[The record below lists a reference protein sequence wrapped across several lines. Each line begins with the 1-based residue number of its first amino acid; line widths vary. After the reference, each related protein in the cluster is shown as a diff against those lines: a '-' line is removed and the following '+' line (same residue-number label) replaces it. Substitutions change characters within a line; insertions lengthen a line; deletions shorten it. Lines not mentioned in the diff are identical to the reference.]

1 MGTRGDGTLGSVLRG
16 LREDAGLS
24 QEELAERAG
33 LSPHAI
39 SALERGTRT
48 RPYPHTLRSLAT
60 ALDLDEGER
69 AALLAAVPSRSA
81 RPAGPTSPAA
91 GSPGRRDLPVPVTP
105 LIGRDDDVSRVADL
119 LRTSR
124 LVTLSGPGGV
134 GKTRLSLAAAAMVR
148 DRYADGVRLV
158 ELAPLLEPGQLLPAV
173 ADAVA
178 ATRDPTRSVTDDLVD
193 RLRGQHLLLVLD
205 NVEHL
210 LDAAPDVAAL
220 VEAVPDLSVLATSR
234 APLRVR
240 GETEYAVEPLEVEDH
255 PDGTPSAA
263 ARLLLD
269 RAQRVNPEW
278 GADPSDAVAVG
289 ATCERLAGLPLA
301 LELAAARAR
310 VLDPASLLQRLDTAL
325 QAGPRDLPPRQ
336 RTMRATLDWSQGL
349 LDAPARRVLRLMGVF
364 AGGTTLADL
373 EAIAARVGIAD
384 DEVVTSLEELVEH
397 SLVLAEGSGRLRML
411 EPVAQYARDLLRE
424 ADEWEEVARA
434 HAAHYLTIAETNH
447 SSYRDGG
454 QIAALNRID
463 LEHANLTAAAE
474 RSLAAGDVETPARM
488 AWELWLY
495 WWLRGDHDHGRRF
508 AETAL
513 LHAAD
518 LPDDVH
524 ARAALAAATMAFAMD
539 DVPAAGGWWA
549 RSHERAGDDPAI
561 LSNAVAGEGLV
572 ALVDGDLALARDRFQ
587 EAMHHAAVGGPEVQW
602 TWGLAHVWLGTV
614 ALLEGDADE
623 AVRLIEAGLD
633 SARSREDRLSSYIA
647 LYNLFQVE
655 LGRGDHVAARR
666 HLDDS
671 TRLSLETGDQANL
684 AYLLD
689 AGAVLAAASDQHAR
703 VPLLLG
709 AAQAIREA
717 QGAQGYGYYRPDPA
731 TITAAADDARSHLGP
746 DRYDDALDTG
756 RGFSAVQAAAMLH
769 DPGAHPDVA
778 AG

>member
-1 MGTRGDGTLGSVLRG
+1 MATRGYGTLGGMLRA

-48 RPYPHTLRSLAT
+48 RPYPHTLRSLAA
-60 ALDLDEGER
+60 ALELTEDQR
-69 AALLAAVPSRSA
+69 AELLAAVPPRSP
-81 RPAGPTSPAA
+81 RPATDAPA
-91 GSPGRRDLPVPVTP
+91 RTRELPVPATP
-105 LIGRDDDVSRVADL
+105 LLGRDDDVGRVADL

-134 GKTRLSLAAAAMVR
+134 GKTRLALAAAAQVR

-158 ELAPLLEPGQLLPAV
+158 ELAPLLEPEQVLTAV
-173 ADAVA
+173 ADAVDA
-178 ATRDPTRSVTDDLVD
+178 PRDPSRTVGDDIVA

-220 VEAVPDLSVLATSR
+220 VEAVPDLSVLTTSR

-240 GETEYAVEPLEVEDH
+240 GETEYAVDPLEVVDL
-255 PDGTPSAA
+255 PDGSPSPAA
-263 ARLLLD
+263 LLLLD
-269 RAQRVNPEW
+269 RAQRVNPGW
-278 GADPSDAVAVG
+278 GADPSDAAAVT

-310 VLDPASLLQRLDTAL
+310 LLDPAALLGRLDTAL
-325 QAGPRDLPPRQ
+325 QTGPRDLPPRQ

-349 LDAPARRVLRLMGVF
+349 LDAPARRLLRLMGVF
-364 AGGTTLADL
+364 VGGTTLADL
-373 EAIAARVGIAD
+373 EAVASRAGIAEH
-384 DEVVTSLEELVEH
+384 EVVTSLEELVEH
-397 SLVLAEGSGRLRML
+397 SLVLADGSGRLRML

-424 ADEWEEVARA
+424 AGEWQAATRA
-434 HAAHYLTIAETNH
+434 HAAHYLTVATDNS

-454 QIAALNRID
+454 QVAALARID
-463 LEHANLTAAAE
+463 LEHANLGAAAE
-474 RSLAAGDVETPARM
+474 RSLADGDVDTPARL

-495 WWLRGDHDHGRRF
+495 WWLRGRHEHGRRS
-508 AETAL
+508 AESAL
-513 LHAAD
+513 EHADRLEPA
-518 LPDDVH
+518 VH

-539 DVPAAGGWWA
+539 DVAAAAVWWSVA
-549 RSHERAGDDPAI
+549 GQRAGDEQDI
-561 LSNAVAGEGLV
+561 LSNAVAGDGLV
-572 ALVDGDLALARDRFQ
+572 ALVEGDLATAQRCFEQ
-587 EAMHHAAVGGPEVQW
+587 AIVHAEAAGPSVEW
-602 TWGLAHVWLGTV
+602 TWALGHIWLGTV
-614 ALLEGDADE
+614 ALLRDDPDE
-623 AVRLIEAGLD
+623 AVRMIAEGLD
-633 SARSREDRLSSYIA
+633 SARRRGDRLTSYIA

-655 LGRGDHVAARR
+655 LARGDHDAARR
-666 HLDDS
+666 HLEEG

-717 QGAQGYGYYRPDPA
+717 QGAAGYGYYRPDPA
-731 TITAAADDARSHLGP
+731 AITAAADDARSHLGA

-756 RGFSAVQAAAMLH
+756 RGFSTLQAAGMLR
-769 DPGAHPDVA
+769 DPGRPPA
-778 AG
+778 

>member
-16 LREDAGLS
+16 LREGAGLS

-60 ALDLDEGER
+60 ALDLGEDQR
-69 AALLAAVPSRSA
+69 TALLAAVPPRSPRHA
-81 RPAGPTSPAA
+81 APTSAA
-91 GSPGRRDLPVPVTP
+91 DGTSGRRDLPVPATP
-105 LIGRDDDVSRVADL
+105 LIGRDDDVGRVADL

-134 GKTRLSLAAAAMVR
+134 GKTRLSLAAAASVR

-178 ATRDPTRSVTDDLVD
+178 ATRDPARSVTDDIVD

-210 LDAAPDVAAL
+210 LDAAPDVAAI

-240 GETEYAVEPLEVEDH
+240 GETEYAVEPLEVDDQ
-255 PDGTPSAA
+255 PDGTPSPA

-269 RAQRVNPEW
+269 RAQRVNPGW
-278 GADPSDAVAVG
+278 GADPADAAAVR

-310 VLDPASLLQRLDTAL
+310 LLDPASLLQRLDTAL

-349 LDAPARRVLRLMGVF
+349 LDAPARRLLRLMGVF
-364 AGGTTLADL
+364 VGGTTLADL

-384 DEVVTSLEELVEH
+384 AEVVTSLEELVEH

-424 ADEWEEVARA
+424 ADEWDDAARA
-434 HAAHYLTIAETNH
+434 HAAHYLTVAETNH

-454 QIAALNRID
+454 QVAALHRID

-474 RSLAAGDVETPARM
+474 RSLAAGDIETPARM

-508 AETAL
+508 AESAL
-513 LHAAD
+513 HHAAD

-539 DVPAAGGWWA
+539 DVPAAAGWWA
-549 RSHERAGDDPAI
+549 RSHEHAGDDPAI

-572 ALVDGDLALARDRFQ
+572 ALVEATSPWPATVSRRPGTMPGSAAPRSSGPGDWRTSGWA
-587 EAMHHAAVGGPEVQW
+587 PW
-602 TWGLAHVWLGTV
+602 P
-614 ALLEGDADE
+614 
-623 AVRLIEAGLD
+623 
-633 SARSREDRLSSYIA
+633 SSRETPT
-647 LYNLFQVE
+647 
-655 LGRGDHVAARR
+655 RR
-666 HLDDS
+666 C
-671 TRLSLETGDQANL
+671 G
-684 AYLLD
+684 
-689 AGAVLAAASDQHAR
+689 
-703 VPLLLG
+703 
-709 AAQAIREA
+709 
-717 QGAQGYGYYRPDPA
+717 
-731 TITAAADDARSHLGP
+731 
-746 DRYDDALDTG
+746 
-756 RGFSAVQAAAMLH
+756 
-769 DPGAHPDVA
+769 
-778 AG
+778 

>member
-1 MGTRGDGTLGSVLRG
+1 MGTRGDTTLGTVLRA

-48 RPYPHTLRSLAT
+48 RPYPHTLRALAT
-60 ALDLDEGER
+60 ALDLSEEQR
-69 AALLAAVPSRSA
+69 AALLAAVPSRTRA
-81 RPAGPTSPAA
+81 AATTTAGATV
-91 GSPGRRDLPVPVTP
+91 GRRELPVPASP
-105 LIGRDDDVSRVADL
+105 LIGRDDDVGRVADL

-134 GKTRLSLAAAAMVR
+134 GKTRLSLAAAAAVR

-173 ADAVA
+173 ADAVD
-178 ATRDPTRSVTDDLVD
+178 ATRDPSRSVSDDIVD
-193 RLRGQHLLLVLD
+193 RLRGSNLLLVLD

-210 LDAAPDVAAL
+210 LDAAPAVAAI

-255 PDGTPSAA
+255 PDGTPSPAA
-263 ARLLLD
+263 LLLLD
-269 RAQRVNPEW
+269 RAQRVNPGW
-278 GADPSDAVAVG
+278 GADPADAVAVG
-289 ATCERLAGLPLA
+289 ATCERLSGLPLA

-310 VLDPASLLQRLDTAL
+310 LLDPGSLLERLDTAL

-349 LDAPARRVLRLMGVF
+349 LDAPARRLLRLMGVF
-364 AGGTTLADL
+364 VGGTTLVDL
-373 EAIAARVGIAD
+373 EAIATRVGIARE
-384 DEVVTSLEELVEH
+384 EVVTSLEELVEH
-397 SLVLAEGSGRLRML
+397 SLVLAGSSGRVRML

-424 ADEWEEVARA
+424 ADEWEEAARA
-434 HAAHYLTIAETNH
+434 HAAHYLTVAEANH

-454 QIAALNRID
+454 QVAALNRID

-495 WWLRGDHDHGRRF
+495 WWLRGDHDHGRQF

-513 LHAAD
+513 HHAAD

-539 DVPAAGGWWA
+539 DVRAAARWWA
-549 RSHERAGDDPAI
+549 RSHERAGADPAI

-572 ALVDGDLALARDRFQ
+572 SLVDGDLVVARERF
-587 EAMHHAAVGGPEVQW
+587 EAARRHAEVAGPEVQW
-602 TWGLAHVWLGTV
+602 TWGLTHVWLGTV

-623 AVRLIEAGLD
+623 AVRLIEAGLE
-633 SARSREDRLSSYIA
+633 SATSREDRLSSYIA

-655 LGRGDHVAARR
+655 LGRGDHAAARR
-666 HLDDS
+666 HLEES

-717 QGAQGYGYYRPDPA
+717 QGAQGYGYYRPDPDA
-731 TITAAADDARSHLGP
+731 ITAAADDARSHLGA

-756 RGFSAVQAAAMLH
+756 RGFSPVQAAAMLRSP
-769 DPGAHPDVA
+769 DPA
-778 AG
+778 

>member
-1 MGTRGDGTLGSVLRG
+1 MGTRGDTTLGTVLRA

-48 RPYPHTLRSLAT
+48 RPYPHTLRALAT
-60 ALDLDEGER
+60 ALDLSEEQR
-69 AALLAAVPSRSA
+69 ASLLAAVPSRTRA
-81 RPAGPTSPAA
+81 AATTTAGATV
-91 GSPGRRDLPVPVTP
+91 GRRELPVPASP
-105 LIGRDDDVSRVADL
+105 LIGRDDDVGRVADL

-134 GKTRLSLAAAAMVR
+134 GKTRLSLAAAAAVR

-173 ADAVA
+173 ADAVD
-178 ATRDPTRSVTDDLVD
+178 ATRDPSRSVSDDIVD
-193 RLRGQHLLLVLD
+193 RLRGSNLLLVLD

-210 LDAAPDVAAL
+210 LDAAPAVAAI

-240 GETEYAVEPLEVEDH
+240 GETEYAVEPLEVDDH
-255 PDGTPSAA
+255 PDGTPSPAA
-263 ARLLLD
+263 LLLLD
-269 RAQRVNPEW
+269 RAQRVNPGW
-278 GADPSDAVAVG
+278 GADPADAVAVG
-289 ATCERLAGLPLA
+289 ATCERLSGLPLA

-310 VLDPASLLQRLDTAL
+310 LLDPGSLLERLDTAL

-349 LDAPARRVLRLMGVF
+349 LDAPARRLLRLMGVF
-364 AGGTTLADL
+364 VGGTTLVDL
-373 EAIAARVGIAD
+373 EAIATRVGIARE
-384 DEVVTSLEELVEH
+384 EVVTSLEELVEH
-397 SLVLAEGSGRLRML
+397 SLVLAGSSGRVRML

-424 ADEWEEVARA
+424 ADEWEEATRA
-434 HAAHYLTIAETNH
+434 HAAHYLTVAEANH

-454 QIAALNRID
+454 QVAALNRID

-495 WWLRGDHDHGRRF
+495 WWLRGDHDHGRQF

-513 LHAAD
+513 HHAAD

-539 DVPAAGGWWA
+539 DVRAAARWWA
-549 RSHERAGDDPAI
+549 RSHERAGADPAI

-572 ALVDGDLALARDRFQ
+572 SLVDGDLVVARERF
-587 EAMHHAAVGGPEVQW
+587 EAARRHAEVAGPEVQW
-602 TWGLAHVWLGTV
+602 TWGLTHVWLGTV

-623 AVRLIEAGLD
+623 AVRLIEAGLE

-655 LGRGDHVAARR
+655 LGRGDHAAARR
-666 HLDDS
+666 HLEES

-717 QGAQGYGYYRPDPA
+717 QGAQGYGYYRPDPDA
-731 TITAAADDARSHLGP
+731 ITAAADDARSHLGA

-756 RGFSAVQAAAMLH
+756 RGFSPVQAAAMLRSP
-769 DPGAHPDVA
+769 DPA
-778 AG
+778 